1 MPRGELGFH
10 QVPWKDEMAV
20 WLLGMCTWL
29 FFLPMGLCMLHSTNW
44 WFQRSLAG
52 SHRSSWFFSG
62 FLVWLLVNRWAL
74 NLPFSWQKRCN
85 HLTCYQV
92 FKNCLGQ
99 GCYMISRPLARE
111 CSYTHLSR
119 TSNKP
124 KMRLTVSHLKAWPHG
139 WHVFAIAEA
148 ISKNLCLWLC

>member
-1 MPRGELGFH
+1 MIIFFAHGIVYVALNQLVE
-10 QVPWKDEMAV
+10 KNEV
-20 WLLGMCTWL
+20 WEVLIDPPG
-29 FFLPMGLCMLHSTNW
+29 
-44 WFQRSLAG
+44 
-52 SHRSSWFFSG
+52 FFSG

-74 NLPFSWQKRCN
+74 NLPFSGQKRCN

-124 KMRLTVSHLKAWPHG
+124 KMRLTVSHPK
-139 WHVFAIAEA
+139 V
-148 ISKNLCLWLC
+148 